1 MESGTKLRTLT
12 KLLYGSGDFGYSMNN
27 SIIAALFPIFM
38 MDVVGVTPAL
48 AAAALFIGRSWDY
61 INDPLVGYLSDRTR
75 TRWGRRRPWLLFGA
89 LPFALTFT
97 LLWIKPTFITTQ
109 TGMLVFFAVVY
120 LIYEASATTVYMPYF
135 ALTPE
140 LTQDYDERTHLTSF
154 RMLFNIIGGLTAYTL
169 PMLVIGSMIPEN
181 ANRVVLMAIIFGLL
195 AAAPY
200 LVVFF
205 SVREKKEYLDQ
216 AQPKLRDAFKAVRRN
231 KPFFF
236 AAMIYLCT
244 WIVIILAETNLMF
257 YIKYVLKRPN
267 QSSLVM
273 GAIFI
278 SAIIAL
284 PFWNWLSK
292 KGNKRTAYITGVS
305 FWAVTMCTL
314 ALFNSQTPLW
324 VLLIVCVL
332 CGFGLSAA
340 QVLPWAIIPDA
351 IEWDEYHT
359 GERHEGTFYS
369 LITLM
374 GKMANSIAVPLSL
387 LLLEFTGY
395 VSNAAEQPASALLGI
410 KIVIGPIPAALLFT
424 GIIFAIFYPLSREKY
439 TQIVTEL
446 NLRREARRKARA
458 ENNQFEIEEQPVIN

>member
-1 MESGTKLRTLT
+1 MLINKKLSLWTKLI
-12 KLLYGSGDFGYSMNN
+12 YGTGDFGYSLNN

-61 INDPLVGYLSDRTR
+61 VNDPLVGYLSDRTR
-75 TRWGRRRPWLLFGA
+75 TRWGRRRPWLLFGS
-89 LPFALTFT
+89 LPFALTFI
-97 LLWIKPTFITTQ
+97 LLWIKPAFITTD
-109 TGMLVFFAVVY
+109 TGMLVFFAAAY

-140 LTQDYDERTHLTSF
+140 LTQDYDERTQLTSF

-181 ANRVVLMAIIFGLL
+181 ADRVVLMAIIFGFL
-195 AAAPY
+195 AAVPY
-200 LVVFF
+200 LIVFF
-205 SVREKKEYLDQ
+205 SVREKKEYIEQ
-216 AQPKLRDAFKAVRRN
+216 QQPRLSDALKAVRRN

-267 QSSLVM
+267 QSSLIM
-273 GAIFI
+273 GTIFI
-278 SAIIAL
+278 SAMIAL
-284 PFWNWLSK
+284 PLWNWVSK
-292 KGNKRTAYITGVS
+292 KGNKRSAYILGVS
-305 FWAVTMCTL
+305 FWAVTMCGL
-314 ALFNSQTPLW
+314 ALFNAQTPLW
-324 VLLIVCVL
+324 LLLSICVL
-332 CGFGLSAA
+332 MGFGLSAA

-351 IEWDEYHT
+351 IEWDEYQT
-359 GERHEGTFYS
+359 GERHEGMFYS

-374 GKMANSIAVPLSL
+374 GKVANSLAVPLSL

-439 TQIVTEL
+439 TQVVSEL
-446 NLRREARRKARA
+446 EKRRAARKLARENPGA
-458 ENNQFEIEEQPVIN
+458 EPVKE

>member
-1 MESGTKLRTLT
+1 MESGSKLRTIT
-12 KLLYGSGDFGYSMNN
+12 KLLYGTGDFGYSMNN

-48 AAAALFIGRSWDY
+48 AATALFIGRSWDY

-89 LPFALTFT
+89 IPFALTFI
-97 LLWIKPTFITTQ
+97 LLWIKPGFITTQ
-109 TGMLVFFAVVY
+109 TGFLIFFAAVY
-120 LIYEASATTVYMPYF
+120 IIYEASATTVYMPYF

-140 LTQDYDERTHLTSF
+140 LTQDYDERTQLTSF

-169 PMLVIGSMIPEN
+169 PMLVIGSMVPEN
-181 ANRVVLMAIIFGLL
+181 ANRVVLMAAIFGLL
-195 AAAPY
+195 AAAPF
-200 LVVFF
+200 LIVFF
-205 SVREKKEYLDQ
+205 SVREKKEYIEQ
-216 AQPKLRDAFKAVRRN
+216 AQPKLRDAFKAVKNN

-236 AAMIYLCT
+236 GAMIYLCT
-244 WIVIILAETNLMF
+244 WIVIILVETNLMF
-257 YIKYVLKRPN
+257 YIKYVLKRPG
-267 QSSLVM
+267 QSSLLM

-284 PFWNWLSK
+284 PFWNWISK
-292 KGNKRTAYITGVS
+292 KGNKRVAYITGVS
-305 FWAVTMCTL
+305 FWAVMMCVLTVLNTETPIWLLLLMCTL
-314 ALFNSQTPLW
+314 
-324 VLLIVCVL
+324 I
-332 CGFGLSAA
+332 GFGLSAA

-351 IEWDEYHT
+351 IEWDEYQT
-359 GERHEGTFYS
+359 GERHEGIFYS

-446 NLRREARRKARA
+446 NLRKEARRKSRA
-458 ENNQFEIEEQPVIN
+458 AQNLPETEVQPVSD

>member
-1 MESGTKLRTLT
+1 MESRNKLTTLT
-12 KLLYGSGDFGYSMNN
+12 KLVYGSGDFGFSMNK

-89 LPFALTFT
+89 LPFAMTFL
-97 LLWIKPTFITTQ
+97 LLWLKPGFIQNQ
-109 TGMLVFFAVVY
+109 TGLLIYYAIAY

-140 LTQDYDERTHLTSF
+140 LTQDYDERTQLTSF

-169 PMLVIGSMIPEN
+169 PMLVIGSMVPGN
-181 ANRVVLMAIIFGLL
+181 ANRVVTMALIFGFL
-195 AAAPY
+195 AALPY
-200 LVVFF
+200 LLVFF
-205 SVREKKEYLDQ
+205 GVREKKEYIDQ

-257 YIKYVLKRPN
+257 YIKYVIKRPD

-278 SAIIAL
+278 AAIIAL
-284 PFWNWLSK
+284 PFWNFISK
-292 KGNKRTAYITGVS
+292 KGNKRSAYIIGVS
-305 FWAVTMCTL
+305 FWAVTMCGL
-314 ALFNSQTPLW
+314 ALFNAQTPLW

-351 IEWDEYHT
+351 IEWDEYQT

-374 GKMANSIAVPLSL
+374 GKVANSLAVPLSL

-395 VSNAAEQPASALLGI
+395 VSNAAEQPASALLGL
-410 KIVIGPIPAALLFT
+410 KIIIGPIPAALLFT

-458 ENNQFEIEEQPVIN
+458 EKKQLDIEGEPAID

>member
-1 MESGTKLRTLT
+1 MDAGKKIPTLT
-12 KLLYGSGDFGYSMNN
+12 KILYGSGDFGYSMNN

-89 LPFALTFT
+89 LPFALTFI
-97 LLWIKPTFITTQ
+97 LLWIKPAFITTD
-109 TGMLVFFAVVY
+109 TGLLVFFAAAY

-140 LTQDYDERTHLTSF
+140 LTQDYDERTQLTSF
-154 RMLFNIIGGLTAYTL
+154 RMLFNILGGLTAYTL

-181 ANRVVLMAIIFGLL
+181 ADRVTLMAVIFGLL

-205 SVREKKEYLDQ
+205 SVREKKEYIDQ
-216 AQPKLRDAFKAVRRN
+216 AQPKLRDALKAVRRN

-257 YIKYVLKRPN
+257 YIKYVLQRPN
-267 QSSLVM
+267 QSSLIM
-273 GAIFI
+273 GVIFI

-284 PFWNWLSK
+284 PLWNWVSK
-292 KGNKRTAYITGVS
+292 KGNKRSAYILGVS
-305 FWAVTMCTL
+305 FWAVTMCGL
-314 ALFNSQTPLW
+314 ALFNAATPLW
-324 VLLIVCVL
+324 LLLGVCVL
-332 CGFGLSAA
+332 MGFGLSAA

-351 IEWDEYHT
+351 IEWDEYQT

-374 GKMANSIAVPLSL
+374 GKVANSLAVPLSL

-410 KIVIGPIPAALLFT
+410 KIVIGPIPAALLFA
-424 GIIFAIFYPLSREKY
+424 GILFAVFYPLSREKY
-439 TQIVTEL
+439 TEVVSELEKRRAARKLAHEKPGTE
-446 NLRREARRKARA
+446 
-458 ENNQFEIEEQPVIN
+458 PVQE

>member
-1 MESGTKLRTLT
+1 MESGAKLRTLT

-109 TGMLVFFAVVY
+109 TGMLIFFAVVY

-140 LTQDYDERTHLTSF
+140 LTQDYDERTQLTSF

-181 ANRVVLMAIIFGLL
+181 ANRVVLMAIIFGFL

-278 SAIIAL
+278 SAIIFIVDRVGAL
-284 PFWNWLSK
+284 DD
-292 KGNKRTAYITGVS
+292 TTGA
-305 FWAVTMCTL
+305 AVVVVDLFAL
-314 ALFNSQTPLW
+314 AFL
-324 VLLIVCVL
+324 VLLEDRFTADLGSAFKTPAGEVAGRQASSLVEDVDQDGSAI
-332 CGFGLSAA
+332 GIQAAFGLGDCVRAQGVDHLLAAFFEEGFVDNLNTRRTSA
-340 QVLPWAIIPDA
+340 VED
-351 IEWDEYHT
+351 DE
-359 GERHEGTFYS
+359 F
-369 LITLM
+369 
-374 GKMANSIAVPLSL
+374 
-387 LLLEFTGY
+387 
-395 VSNAAEQPASALLGI
+395 
-410 KIVIGPIPAALLFT
+410 
-424 GIIFAIFYPLSREKY
+424 
-439 TQIVTEL
+439 
-446 NLRREARRKARA
+446 EAFGGHHCA
-458 ENNQFEIEEQPVIN
+458 

>member
-1 MESGTKLRTLT
+1 MESGSKLRTIT
-12 KLLYGSGDFGYSMNN
+12 KLLYGTGDFGYSMNN

-48 AAAALFIGRSWDY
+48 AATALFIGRSWDY

-89 LPFALTFT
+89 IPFALTFI
-97 LLWIKPTFITTQ
+97 LLWIKPGFITTQ
-109 TGMLVFFAVVY
+109 SGFLIFFAAVY
-120 LIYEASATTVYMPYF
+120 IIYEASATTVYMPYF

-140 LTQDYDERTHLTSF
+140 LTQDYDERTQLTSF

-169 PMLVIGSMIPEN
+169 PMLVIGSMVPEN
-181 ANRVVLMAIIFGLL
+181 ANRVVLMAAIFGLL
-195 AAAPY
+195 AAAPF
-200 LVVFF
+200 LIVFF
-205 SVREKKEYLDQ
+205 SVREKKEYIEQ
-216 AQPKLRDAFKAVRRN
+216 AQPKLRDAFKAVKNN

-236 AAMIYLCT
+236 GAMIYLCT
-244 WIVIILAETNLMF
+244 WIVIILVETNLMF
-257 YIKYVLKRPN
+257 YIKYVLKRPG
-267 QSSLVM
+267 QSSLLM

-284 PFWNWLSK
+284 PFWNWISK
-292 KGNKRTAYITGVS
+292 KGNKRVAYITGVS
-305 FWAVTMCTL
+305 FWAVMMCVLTVLNTETPIWLLLLMCTL
-314 ALFNSQTPLW
+314 
-324 VLLIVCVL
+324 I
-332 CGFGLSAA
+332 GFGLSAA

-351 IEWDEYHT
+351 IEWDEYQT
-359 GERHEGTFYS
+359 GERHEGIFYS

-446 NLRREARRKARA
+446 NLRKEARRKSRA
-458 ENNQFEIEEQPVIN
+458 AQNLPETEVQPVSD

>member
-1 MESGTKLRTLT
+1 MENKLSTRT

-89 LPFALTFT
+89 LPLALTFI
-97 LLWIKPTFITTQ
+97 LLWIKPGFITTQ
-109 TGMLVFFAVVY
+109 TGLLFFFAAVY

-140 LTQDYDERTHLTSF
+140 LTQDYDERTQLTSF
-154 RMLFNIIGGLTAYTL
+154 RMLFNILGGLTAYTL
-169 PMLVIGSMIPEN
+169 PMLVIGSMVPEN
-181 ANRVVLMAIIFGLL
+181 AGRVVWMAMIFGVL
-195 AAAPY
+195 AAIPY
-200 LVVFF
+200 LIVFF
-205 SVREKKEYLDQ
+205 SVREKKEYAEQ
-216 AQPKLRDAFKAVRRN
+216 AQPSIKNAFKAVRKN

-236 AAMIYLCT
+236 GAMIYLCT
-244 WIVIILAETNLMF
+244 WIVIILVETNLMF
-257 YIKYVLKRPN
+257 YIKYVIKRPG
-267 QSSLVM
+267 QSSLLM

-284 PFWNWLSK
+284 PFWNWISK
-292 KGNKRTAYITGVS
+292 KGNKREAYIIGVS
-305 FWAVTMCTL
+305 FWAVLMCVLTIL
-314 ALFNSQTPLW
+314 TPQTPIW
-324 VLLIVCVL
+324 VLLLMCMLI
-332 CGFGLSAA
+332 GFGLSAA

-351 IEWDEYHT
+351 IEWDEYQT
-359 GERHEGTFYS
+359 GERHEGVFYS

-374 GKMANSIAVPLSL
+374 GKVANSIAVPLSL

-395 VSNAAEQPASALLGI
+395 ISNAAEQPRSALTGL
-410 KIVIGPIPAALLFT
+410 KVVIGPIPAALLVG
-424 GIIFAIFYPLSREKY
+424 GILFAVFYPLSREKY
-439 TQIVTEL
+439 REVVKEL
-446 NLRREARRKARA
+446 NRRRA
-458 ENNQFEIEEQPVIN
+458 AKNAQGKTKTAAIEGSG

>member
-1 MESGTKLRTLT
+1 MSMDQRIPTKT
-12 KLLYGSGDFGYSMNN
+12 KILYGSGDFGYSMTN

-61 INDPLVGYLSDRTR
+61 VNDPIVGYLSDRTR
-75 TRWGRRRPWLLFGA
+75 TRWGRRRPWLLFGS
-89 LPFALTFT
+89 LPFALTFI
-97 LLWIKPTFITTQ
+97 LLWIRPAFITTE
-109 TGMLVFFAVVY
+109 TGLLIFFAAAY

-140 LTQDYDERTHLTSF
+140 LTQDYDERTQLTSF

-169 PMLVIGSMIPEN
+169 PMLVIGSMIPQN
-181 ANRVVLMAIIFGLL
+181 ADRVVLMAIIFGLL

-205 SVREKKEYLDQ
+205 SVREKKEYIEQ
-216 AQPKLRDAFKAVRRN
+216 EQPKLRDAFKAVRRN

-257 YIKYVLKRPN
+257 YIKYVLKRPE

-284 PFWNWLSK
+284 PFWNWVSK
-292 KGNKRTAYITGVS
+292 KGNKRSAYIIGVS
-305 FWAVTMCTL
+305 FWAITMSGL
-314 ALFNSQTPLW
+314 ALFNAATPLW
-324 VLLIVCVL
+324 LLLIVCVL

-351 IEWDEYHT
+351 IEWDEYQT

-369 LITLM
+369 LITLV
-374 GKMANSIAVPLSL
+374 GKVANSLAVPLSL

-395 VSNAAEQPASALLGI
+395 VSNASDQPASALLGI
-410 KIVIGPIPAALLFT
+410 KIVIGPIPALLLF
-424 GIIFAIFYPLSREKY
+424 GGVIFAIFYPLSREKY
-439 TQIVTEL
+439 TQVVAEL
-446 NLRREARRKARA
+446 TLRRKNRKKM
-458 ENNQFEIEEQPVIN
+458 EPIPSKPEGESISE

>member
-1 MESGTKLRTLT
+1 MESGSKLRTIT
-12 KLLYGSGDFGYSMNN
+12 KLLYGTGDFGYSMNN

-48 AAAALFIGRSWDY
+48 AAVALFIGRSWDY
-61 INDPLVGYLSDRTR
+61 VNDPLVGYLSDRTR

-89 LPFALTFT
+89 IPFALTFI
-97 LLWIKPTFITTQ
+97 LLWIKPGFITTQ
-109 TGMLVFFAVVY
+109 TGFLIFFAAVY
-120 LIYEASATTVYMPYF
+120 IIYEASATTVYMPYF

-140 LTQDYDERTHLTSF
+140 LTQDYDERTQLTSF

-169 PMLVIGSMIPEN
+169 PMLVIGSMVPEN
-181 ANRVVLMAIIFGLL
+181 ANRVVLMAAIFGLL
-195 AAAPY
+195 AAAPF
-200 LVVFF
+200 LIVFF
-205 SVREKKEYLDQ
+205 SVREKKEYIEQ
-216 AQPKLRDAFKAVRRN
+216 AQPKLRDAFKAVRNN

-236 AAMIYLCT
+236 GAMIYLCT
-244 WIVIILAETNLMF
+244 WIVIILVETNLMF
-257 YIKYVLKRPN
+257 YIKYVLKRPG
-267 QSSLVM
+267 QSSLLM

-284 PFWNWLSK
+284 PFWNWISK
-292 KGNKRTAYITGVS
+292 KGNKRVAYITGVS
-305 FWAVTMCTL
+305 FWAVMMCVLTILNPETPIWLLLLMCTL
-314 ALFNSQTPLW
+314 
-324 VLLIVCVL
+324 I
-332 CGFGLSAA
+332 GFGLSAA

-351 IEWDEYHT
+351 IEWDEYQT
-359 GERHEGTFYS
+359 GERHEGIFYS

-446 NLRREARRKARA
+446 NLRKEARRKSRA
-458 ENNQFEIEEQPVIN
+458 AQNLPEIEGQPVSD

>member
-1 MESGTKLRTLT
+1 MDTGKKIPTMTKI
-12 KLLYGSGDFGYSMNN
+12 LYGTGDFGYSMNN

-61 INDPLVGYLSDRTR
+61 VNDPLVGYLSDRTR

-89 LPFALTFT
+89 LPFALTFV
-97 LLWIKPTFITTQ
+97 LLWIKPGFITTQ
-109 TGMLVFFAVVY
+109 TGLLLFYAAVY

-140 LTQDYDERTHLTSF
+140 LTQDYDERTQLTSF

-169 PMLVIGSMIPEN
+169 PMLVIGSMVPEN
-181 ANRVVLMAIIFGLL
+181 ANRVVLMAAIFGLL
-195 AAAPY
+195 AAIPY

-205 SVREKKEYLDQ
+205 SVREKKEYIEQ
-216 AQPKLRDAFKAVRRN
+216 KPPKLREAFGAVRRN

-257 YIKYVLKRPN
+257 YIKYVLKRPD

-284 PFWNWLSK
+284 PFWNWISK
-292 KGNKRTAYITGVS
+292 KGNKRSAYIIGVS
-305 FWAVTMCTL
+305 FWAATMVTL
-314 ALFNSQTPLW
+314 ALFNAQTPMWL
-324 VLLIVCVL
+324 LLIVCML

-351 IEWDEYHT
+351 IEWDEYQT

-374 GKMANSIAVPLSL
+374 GKIANSLAVPLSL

-395 VSNAAEQPASALLGI
+395 VSNAPEQPQSALLGI
-410 KIVIGPIPAALLFT
+410 KIVIGPIPALLLF
-424 GIIFAIFYPLSREKY
+424 GGVIFAIFYPLSREKY
-439 TQIVTEL
+439 KQVVTEL
-446 NLRREARRKARA
+446 NRRKEARRKALNHNRLS
-458 ENNQFEIEEQPVIN
+458 IEGEPAGD

>member
-1 MESGTKLRTLT
+1 MNAGTKIPTLT
-12 KLLYGSGDFGYSMNN
+12 KILYGSGDFGYSMNN

-89 LPFALTFT
+89 LPFALTFV
-97 LLWIKPTFITTQ
+97 LLWIKPAFITTDI
-109 TGMLVFFAVVY
+109 GLLIFFAAAY

-140 LTQDYDERTHLTSF
+140 LTQDYDERTQLTSF

-169 PMLVIGSMIPEN
+169 PMLVIGSMIPQN
-181 ANRVVLMAIIFGLL
+181 ADRVVLMAVIFGFL

-205 SVREKKEYLDQ
+205 SVREKKEYIEQ
-216 AQPKLRDAFKAVRRN
+216 QQPKLRDALKAVRHN

-257 YIKYVLKRPN
+257 YIKYVLQRPN
-267 QSSLVM
+267 QSSLIM

-284 PFWNWLSK
+284 PLWNWVSK
-292 KGNKRTAYITGVS
+292 KGNKRSAYILGVS
-305 FWAVTMCTL
+305 FWAVTMCGL
-314 ALFNSQTPLW
+314 ALFNAATPLW
-324 VLLIVCVL
+324 LLLGVCVL
-332 CGFGLSAA
+332 MGFGLSAA

-351 IEWDEYHT
+351 IEWDEYQT

-374 GKMANSIAVPLSL
+374 GKVANSLAVPLSL

-410 KIVIGPIPAALLFT
+410 KIVIGPIPAALLFA
-424 GIIFAIFYPLSREKY
+424 GILFAVFYPLSREKY
-439 TQIVTEL
+439 TEVVSELEKRRAARKLAHEKPGTE
-446 NLRREARRKARA
+446 
-458 ENNQFEIEEQPVIN
+458 PVQE

>member
-1 MESGTKLRTLT
+1 
-12 KLLYGSGDFGYSMNN
+12 MNN

-61 INDPLVGYLSDRTR
+61 VNDPLVGYLSDRTR
-75 TRWGRRRPWLLFGA
+75 TRWGRRRPWLLFGS
-89 LPFALTFT
+89 LPFALTFI
-97 LLWIKPTFITTQ
+97 LLWIRPAFITTD
-109 TGMLVFFAVVY
+109 TGMLVFFAAAY

-140 LTQDYDERTHLTSF
+140 LTQDYDERTQLTSF

-181 ANRVVLMAIIFGLL
+181 ADRVVLMAIIFGFL
-195 AAAPY
+195 AAVPY
-200 LVVFF
+200 LIVFF
-205 SVREKKEYLDQ
+205 SVREKKEYIEQ
-216 AQPKLRDAFKAVRRN
+216 QQPRLSDALKAVRRN

-267 QSSLVM
+267 QSSLIM
-273 GAIFI
+273 GTIFI
-278 SAIIAL
+278 SAMIAL
-284 PFWNWLSK
+284 PLWNWVSK
-292 KGNKRTAYITGVS
+292 KGNKRSAYILGVS
-305 FWAVTMCTL
+305 FWAVTMCGL
-314 ALFNSQTPLW
+314 ALFNAQTPLW
-324 VLLIVCVL
+324 LLLSICVL
-332 CGFGLSAA
+332 MGFGLSAA

-351 IEWDEYHT
+351 IEWDEYQT
-359 GERHEGTFYS
+359 GERHEGMFYS

-374 GKMANSIAVPLSL
+374 GKVANSLAVPLSL

-439 TQIVTEL
+439 TQVVSEL
-446 NLRREARRKARA
+446 EKRRAARKLARENPGA
-458 ENNQFEIEEQPVIN
+458 EPVKE

>member
-1 MESGTKLRTLT
+1 MESRNKLTTLT
-12 KLLYGSGDFGYSMNN
+12 KLVYGSGDFGYSMNN

-89 LPFALTFT
+89 LPFAMTFL
-97 LLWIKPTFITTQ
+97 LLWLKPGFIQNQ
-109 TGMLVFFAVVY
+109 TGLLIYYAIAY

-140 LTQDYDERTHLTSF
+140 LTQDYDERTQLTSF

-169 PMLVIGSMIPEN
+169 PMLVIGSMVPGN
-181 ANRVVLMAIIFGLL
+181 ANRVVTMALIFGFL
-195 AAAPY
+195 AALPY
-200 LVVFF
+200 LLVFF
-205 SVREKKEYLDQ
+205 GVREKKEYIDQ

-257 YIKYVLKRPN
+257 YIKYVIKRPD

-278 SAIIAL
+278 AAIIAL
-284 PFWNWLSK
+284 PFWNFISK
-292 KGNKRTAYITGVS
+292 KGNKRSAYIIGVS
-305 FWAVTMCTL
+305 FWAVTMCGL
-314 ALFNSQTPLW
+314 ALFNAQTPLW

-351 IEWDEYHT
+351 IEWDEYQT

-374 GKMANSIAVPLSL
+374 GKVANSLAVPLSL

-395 VSNAAEQPASALLGI
+395 VSNAAEQPASALLGL
-410 KIVIGPIPAALLFT
+410 KIIIGPIPAALLFT

-458 ENNQFEIEEQPVIN
+458 EKKQLDIEGEPAID